1 MHYKLQIEHFDKGA
15 KLFNRGQECECIMI
29 IVNGEV
35 ELFVEQGGKDFI
47 LDTLGIGSTIG

>member
-1 MHYKLQIEHFDKGA
+1 
-15 KLFNRGQECECIMI
+15 MI